1 MHVAEPQTKTERSRS
16 TICKVHHT
24 GDSSS
29 ARFSSCMKWAVFVT
43 RGLANAALQ
52 ASRPVP
58 WQALLHML
66 RAVIRSGVWTPD
78 IASLNF

>member
-1 MHVAEPQTKTERSRS
+1 
-16 TICKVHHT
+16 
-24 GDSSS
+24 
-29 ARFSSCMKWAVFVT
+29 MKWAVFVT

-78 IASLNF
+78 IAFLNF